1 MENQDYEK
9 ELEEQ
14 KLQRDEGSLF
24 NGNNEGTFWN
34 PYAQNH

>member
-14 KLQRDEGSLF
+14 KLQRDEGSFF